1 MNNNNPQKNETE
13 KNATLEYLTNPV
25 YYKSV
30 KKTSDKINN
39 KINKEDIKFYRKRI
53 TSLTKEMLKGVF
65 PNEPLKKI
73 YEDYTSSIISHFK
86 MVDTK
91 DIIQQDYK
99 LFNNESTNV
108 LDIDIDIDISINE
121 FSTIEKANEQMLKKV
136 INVSTLDNYVI
147 KSGNNNGNNNENNN
161 ENNNGNN
168 NSSLPSKK
176 NIDLHCPTLKTKG
189 VVEKK
194 KKKSKKEGEV
204 KDNREKLE
212 NEENEFLYTTINKN
226 N

>member
-1 MNNNNPQKNETE
+1 MNNNNQQKNETE

-25 YYKSV
+25 YYNSV

-73 YEDYTSSIISHFK
+73 YENYTSSIISHFK

-91 DIIQQDYK
+91 DIIQQDYT
-99 LFNNESTNV
+99 LFNNESNNV
-108 LDIDIDIDISINE
+108 LDIDIDLSINE
-121 FSTIEKANEQMLKKV
+121 FSTIEKANEQMLNKV

-147 KSGNNNGNNNENNN
+147 KSGNNNENNN
-161 ENNNGNN
+161 ENN

-194 KKKSKKEGEV
+194 KKKSKKEGEI

-212 NEENEFLYTTINKN
+212 NEILYTTINKN

>member
-30 KKTSDKINN
+30 KKTSDKINKKN
-39 KINKEDIKFYRKRI
+39 NKEDIKFYRKRI

-73 YEDYTSSIISHFK
+73 YEDYSSSIISHFK

-91 DIIQQDYK
+91 DIIQQDYT
-99 LFNNESTNV
+99 LFNNESTNF
-108 LDIDIDIDISINE
+108 LDLSINE
-121 FSTIEKANEQMLKKV
+121 FNTIEKANEQMLKKV

-147 KSGNNNGNNNENNN
+147 KSGNKDENNN
-161 ENNNGNN
+161 ENN

-189 VVEKK
+189 VIEKK
-194 KKKSKKEGEV
+194 KKKSKKEGGV
-204 KDNREKLE
+204 KDNRENLE
-212 NEENEFLYTTINKN
+212 NEENEIIYTTIKKN
-226 N
+226 I

>member
-1 MNNNNPQKNETE
+1 MNNNNSQKNETE

-25 YYKSV
+25 YYNSV

-108 LDIDIDIDISINE
+108 LDIDIDISINE

-147 KSGNNNGNNNENNN
+147 KSGNKDNENNN
-161 ENNNGNN
+161 ENNNKNN
-168 NSSLPSKK
+168 SLPSKK

-194 KKKSKKEGEV
+194 KKKNKKEGEV

>member
-39 KINKEDIKFYRKRI
+39 KNNKEDIKFYRKRI

-73 YEDYTSSIISHFK
+73 YENYTSSIISHFK

-91 DIIQQDYK
+91 DIIQEDYK
-99 LFNNESTNV
+99 LFNNETTNV
-108 LDIDIDIDISINE
+108 LDLSINE
-121 FSTIEKANEQMLKKV
+121 FSTIEKANEQILKKV
-136 INVSTLDNYVI
+136 INVPTLDNYVI
-147 KSGNNNGNNNENNN
+147 KTGNKDDNNENN
-161 ENNNGNN
+161 
-168 NSSLPSKK
+168 SISLPSKK
-176 NIDLHCPTLKTKG
+176 NIDLHCPTLKTKV

-194 KKKSKKEGEV
+194 KKNTKKEGEV

>member
-39 KINKEDIKFYRKRI
+39 KNNKEDIKFYRKRI

-73 YEDYTSSIISHFK
+73 YENYTSSIISHFK

-91 DIIQQDYK
+91 DIIQEDYK
-99 LFNNESTNV
+99 LFNNETTNV
-108 LDIDIDIDISINE
+108 LDLSINE
-121 FSTIEKANEQMLKKV
+121 FSTIEKANEQILKKV
-136 INVSTLDNYVI
+136 INVPTLDNYVI
-147 KSGNNNGNNNENNN
+147 KTGNKDDNNENN
-161 ENNNGNN
+161 
-168 NSSLPSKK
+168 SISLPSKK

-194 KKKSKKEGEV
+194 KKNTKKEGEV

>member
-30 KKTSDKINN
+30 KKTSDKINKKN
-39 KINKEDIKFYRKRI
+39 NKEDIKFYRKRI

-91 DIIQQDYK
+91 DIIQQDYT
-99 LFNNESTNV
+99 LFNNESTNF
-108 LDIDIDIDISINE
+108 LDLSINE
-121 FSTIEKANEQMLKKV
+121 FNTIEKANEQMLKKV

-147 KSGNNNGNNNENNN
+147 KSGNKDENNN
-161 ENNNGNN
+161 ENN

-189 VVEKK
+189 VIEKK
-194 KKKSKKEGEV
+194 KKKSKKEGGV
-204 KDNREKLE
+204 KDNRENLE
-212 NEENEFLYTTINKN
+212 NEENEIIYTTIKKN
-226 N
+226 I

>member
-1 MNNNNPQKNETE
+1 MNNNNNPQKNETE

-121 FSTIEKANEQMLKKV
+121 FSTIEKANEQILKKV
-136 INVSTLDNYVI
+136 INVPTLDNYVI
-147 KSGNNNGNNNENNN
+147 KTGNKDDNNE
-161 ENNNGNN
+161 NN

-194 KKKSKKEGEV
+194 KKKSKKEGGV

>member
-30 KKTSDKINN
+30 KKTSNKINN
-39 KINKEDIKFYRKRI
+39 KNNKEDIKFYRKRI

-73 YEDYTSSIISHFK
+73 YENYTSSIISHFK

-91 DIIQQDYK
+91 DIIQEDYK

-108 LDIDIDIDISINE
+108 LDLSINE

-136 INVSTLDNYVI
+136 INVPTLDNYVI
-147 KSGNNNGNNNENNN
+147 KTGNKDENNENNS
-161 ENNNGNN
+161 
-168 NSSLPSKK
+168 SSLPSKK

-194 KKKSKKEGEV
+194 KKKSKKEGGV

-212 NEENEFLYTTINKN
+212 NEENEFIYTTIKKN
-226 N
+226 I